1 MKKITWA
8 SLLLIFISFPGIS
21 QEIELAP
28 VTGTVAIENA
38 TIVPRPGE
46 SINKGTV
53 LIKDGVILAVGN
65 NVKVPAGA
73 RIVKADSMY
82 LYPGFILGS
91 SHAGIKT
98 EEEKQESNQQVKD
111 PGNPPNELAGIT
123 PYRKVYQ
130 LFDAGE
136 SSIGKWRE
144 AGFTVANTM
153 PKGGMLPGTS
163 SIILLGGNK
172 QDHIIKDDAGFYS
185 TLDPARRIYPATI
198 LGVMAKYRDLFRSAE
213 QTMQYSEA
221 YNADP
226 SGRQRPNKDVVL
238 EAFYPV
244 IRKEMP
250 VYFKAEEIL
259 DAQRAML
266 LEKDLDFNLI
276 LTELKQGWD
285 LVDEIKST
293 GASVQFSLDMP
304 EWKEEKKDSA
314 KTEEISE
321 EKKMLQNRR
330 DEFLK
335 KYYGQ
340 MAKFSEA
347 NIPFS
352 FSGINVKPQDIQKH
366 LQKIVAQGL
375 SEQNAL
381 AALTTVPASQFGLE
395 RSIGTVE
402 KGKMANLVISNKPY
416 FEKDSKI
423 KYVMIEGK
431 LYEYDLKE
439 KKEASPEVLDIVS
452 GQWTFTTE
460 TPGGNMTGN
469 IVIKKVGENFS
480 GTIYNDITAQESEL
494 NNIEISGDNLSFNF
508 DVHYQGQ
515 NLNLLAN
522 LEISGESFEGFLS
535 MVGQQGSFP
544 IEGSKVPQN
553 RS

>member
-1 MKKITWA
+1 MKKINWA
-8 SLLLIFISFPGIS
+8 LLLLIFVTFPGIS
-21 QEIELAP
+21 QEIDLAP

-38 TIVPRPGE
+38 TIIPRPGE
-46 SINKGTV
+46 TLDKGTV
-53 LIKDGVILAVGN
+53 LIEDGVILAVGQ
-65 NVKVPAGA
+65 NVSIPPGA

-91 SHAGIKT
+91 SHAGIKA
-98 EEEKQESNQQVKD
+98 EEEKQERNQQVKD

-130 LFDAGE
+130 MFDAGE
-136 SSIGKWRE
+136 SSIKNWRE

-163 SIILLGGNK
+163 SVILLGGSKEN
-172 QDHIIKDDAGFYS
+172 HIIKDETGFYS
-185 TLDPARRIYPATI
+185 TLDAARRIYPATI
-198 LGVMAKYRDLFRSAE
+198 LGVMAKYRDLFRSAKQAME
-213 QTMQYSEA
+213 YSEV
-221 YNADP
+221 YKNDP

-244 IRKEMP
+244 IKKDMP
-250 VYFKAEEIL
+250 VYFKAEEL
-259 DAQRAML
+259 LEAQRAMV
-266 LEKDLDFNLI
+266 LEKDLDFNLV

-285 LVDEIKST
+285 LMDEIKST
-293 GASVQFSLDMP
+293 GTSVQFSLDMP
-304 EWKEEKKDSA
+304 EWKEEKKDSS

-330 DEFLK
+330 EEFLK

-340 MAKFSEA
+340 MAEFSKA
-347 NIPFS
+347 NIQFS

-366 LQKIVAQGL
+366 LQKIVEQGL
-375 SEQNAL
+375 SADHAL

-395 RSIGTVE
+395 GSIGTVE

-423 KYVMIEGK
+423 KYVMVEGI

-439 KKEASPEVLDIVS
+439 KKEASPEVMDIVS
-452 GQWTFTTE
+452 GEWSFSTE
-460 TPGGNMTGN
+460 TPGGTMTGN
-469 IVIKKVGENFS
+469 IVIKKDGDSFS
-480 GTIYNDITAQESEL
+480 GTIYNDITAQENEL
-494 NNIEISGDNLSFNF
+494 KNIQISGNNLSFNF
-508 DVHYQGQ
+508 DVQYQGQ

-522 LEISGESFEGFLS
+522 LEISGETYQGFLS
-535 MVGQQGSFP
+535 LVGGEGSFP
-544 IEGSKVPQN
+544 IEGSKVPQT